1 MVRFYATKLH
11 RLCHWPIVI
20 QYHHSDTFE
29 FQRNKVIFLISDL
42 VEGQLLSNFIASQ
55 PGKRF
60 RLFEALHLLHAL
72 AVGIEQIHLAREYH
86 GDIHD
91 GNSLVTRSGI
101 NFDVKLVD
109 FYQCGRS
116 DRSKI
121 KEDVID
127 MVRIL
132 CDAVGWRKHYAGQP
146 RVIKEIC
153 CGLRRD
159 LVSRKF
165 PTPSRLREH
174 LESFEW

>member
-1 MVRFYATKLH
+1 M
-11 RLCHWPIVI
+11 I

-42 VEGQLLSNFIASQ
+42 VEGQLLLNFIASQ

-72 AVGIEQIHLAREYH
+72 AVGIEQIPLVREYH

-91 GNSLVTRSGI
+91 GNVLVTRSGM
-101 NFDVKLVD
+101 NFNVKLVE
-109 FYQCGRS
+109 FYQWGRL

-127 MVRIL
+127 MAQIFY
-132 CDAVGWRKHYAGQP
+132 DAVGWCKHYAGQP

-153 CGLRRD
+153 CGLR
-159 LVSRKF
+159 
-165 PTPSRLREH
+165 
-174 LESFEW
+174 